1 MLEDIHEDGIIGPGE
16 DVQKL
21 LQFQKLHVSVLYDVN
36 DIILGVLNF
45 VFTNSSPS

>member
-21 LQFQKLHVSVLYDVN
+21 LQFQKLHVSVLYNVN
-36 DIILGVLNF
+36 DIIFRGFYF
-45 VFTNSSPS
+45 VFY